1 MLMSLDGL
9 IRKGGNWKKYWDAG
23 TLRPGE
29 VLLGLLWRAKEPAV
43 TAITSSG
50 RQVPKQVRRGS
61 GGAATA
67 SPRKILDKFTHINI
81 K

>member
-1 MLMSLDGL
+1 MGSFVRAEIGINAEMLVHS
-9 IRKGGNWKKYWDAG
+9 
-23 TLRPGE
+23 GE

-50 RQVPKQVRRGS
+50 RQVPEQVRRGS
-61 GGAATA
+61 GGAA
-67 SPRKILDKFTHINI
+67 SPRKFWINLHINI